1 MGVAMSWH
9 DAFNL
14 LPGIK
19 FDEPRR
25 KFVYENVIS
34 LRKLRKKKA
43 EKSKDREREREEGKN
58 RDGELESTLPVIM
71 PH

>member
-1 MGVAMSWH
+1 MGVGVAMSWH
-9 DAFNL
+9 NAFNL

-43 EKSKDREREREEGKN
+43 EKSKDREREREEEKI
-58 RDGELESTLPVIM
+58 ETESLSRLCL
-71 PH
+71 